1 MPAMDV
7 AEMLVQ
13 RFDTYNAEVKTALAG
28 TKEAVSGVDARMHAI
43 EQKMARA
50 GSSGGDY
57 FGDRE
62 YKSVGQQVADDES
75 VELLRKNGGRG
86 SARIKV
92 ESKALSSAS
101 GSAGSLVA
109 PDRQTEIINLPRRTS
124 RIRDLLA
131 PGTTQSNLIHFNSEQ
146 TVTNNAAMVAEGA
159 VKPESNIIYEAKETS
174 VKTLA
179 HWIKASNQIV
189 DDAPQL
195 MSVIDTTLRYMLD
208 DVEDLQL
215 LLGSG
220 TGEDLNGLIT
230 AATPYVAPW
239 ASTGDTRVDAIL
251 KAIAQ
256 CEVGSQLP
264 CTGIILHS
272 LDWAGMMGIKTDD
285 GDYLSAGPFST
296 TPPMLWGRPVVPTT
310 ACPQGEFVVLNGT
323 QAAQIFDRMEAEVLI
338 SSEHSDLFVRNQVAI
353 RAEKRLAL
361 VIKRA
366 SAIVHG
372 TFPA

>member
-1 MPAMDV
+1 MDV
-7 AEMLVQ
+7 GDLLLR
-13 RFDTYNAEVKTALAG
+13 RFDDFDSEVKGLVTG
-28 TKEAVSGVDARMHAI
+28 TKEAMSGINARMFDL
-43 EQKMARA
+43 EQKLARRTFD
-50 GSSGGDY
+50 SDSD
-57 FGDRE
+57 FGARE
-62 YKSVGQQVADDES
+62 YKSVGQQVAEDET

-109 PDRQTEIINLPRRTS
+109 PDRQTEIINLPRRTP

-131 PGTTQSNLIHFNSEQ
+131 PGTTKSNLIHYNREQ

-159 VKPESNIIYEAKETS
+159 LKPESNIIYEAQETTTR
-174 VKTLA
+174 TLA
-179 HWIKASNQIV
+179 HWIKASRQII
-189 DDAPQL
+189 DDASQL
-195 MSVIDTTLRYMLD
+195 KSVINTTLRYMLD

-230 AATPYVAPW
+230 ASTAYVAPW
-239 ASTGDTRVDAIL
+239 ASTGDTKIDVLL

-256 CEVGSQLP
+256 LEVGSQLP
-264 CTGIILHS
+264 ATGIILNS
-272 LDWAGMMGIKTDD
+272 LDWAGMMAIKTDD
-285 GDYLSAGPFST
+285 GAYLGPGPFSN
-296 TPPMLWGRPVVPTT
+296 TPPTLWGRQVVPTT
-310 ACPQGEFVVLNGT
+310 ACPEGEFVVLNGT

-372 TFPA
+372 EFPA